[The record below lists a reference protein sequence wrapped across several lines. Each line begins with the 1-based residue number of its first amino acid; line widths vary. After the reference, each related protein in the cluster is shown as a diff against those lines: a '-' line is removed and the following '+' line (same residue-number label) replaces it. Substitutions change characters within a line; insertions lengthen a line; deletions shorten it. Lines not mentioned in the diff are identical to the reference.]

1 MKLLLVSTSIGT
13 LGSGAG
19 GGIEFTVTNVAREM
33 QQRGH
38 QVTVIAAAGSAV
50 EGLTIETVTGDSQ
63 ISVQTQGID
72 APVVMPPNS
81 VLGNMWERARAL
93 QQDYDVIVNYAYDW
107 LPFYLTYFFQTPV
120 AHHVSMSFLTEAID
134 QAIAP
139 IAAKN
144 PERLKFGSR
153 AQADTFSFDASQ
165 CPVIYHGLP
174 LEQYQFAP
182 EPQNYLLWLGRI
194 APEKALEDAV
204 EVAQKTGIPLRIFG
218 KLENKDYWQ
227 KIQTD
232 FPDAPFEYGGFLSDK
247 AEFQQKIGESKALLM
262 TPRWVE
268 AFGNVVI
275 ESLACGTPVITYDRG
290 GPAEVV
296 RDGETGFVV
305 EPDNVSAL
313 IEAVGKIDQIDRN
326 HCRHVAETEFTLETM
341 GDRLEAWFQK
351 VAGL

>member
-1 MKLLLVSTSIGT
+1 MKILLMSTPIGT

-19 GGIEFTVTNVAREM
+19 GGIEFTITNVARDM

-38 QVTVIAAAGSAV
+38 QVTVIAAAGSQV
-50 EGLTIETVTGDSQ
+50 DGLNIETVAGSGQ
-63 ISVQTQGID
+63 ISVQTQTVD
-72 APVVMPPNS
+72 TPVILPPNS
-81 VLGNMWERARAL
+81 VLANMWQRARDI

-107 LPFYLTYFFQTPV
+107 LPFYLTYFFETPV

-139 IAAKN
+139 IAAQN

-153 AQADTFSFDASQ
+153 AQAQTFSFDASQ

-174 LEQYQFAP
+174 LEKYQFSAKP
-182 EPQNYLLWLGRI
+182 KNQFIWLGRI

-204 EVAQKTGIPLRIFG
+204 QVAQMTGIPLKIFG
-218 KLENKDYWQ
+218 KLEDEQYWQ
-227 KIQTD
+227 AIQTN
-232 FPDAPFEYGGFLSDK
+232 FPDAPIEYGGFLSDK
-247 AEFQQKIGESKALLM
+247 GQLQQIIGASKALLM

-290 GPAEVV
+290 GPAEIIQ
-296 RDGETGFVV
+296 DGQTGFVV
-305 EPDNVSAL
+305 EPDNISAL
-313 IEAVGKIDQIDRN
+313 VRAVGKLDQIERSR
-326 HCRHVAETEFTLETM
+326 CRQIAETEFSLKVM
-341 GDRLEAWFQK
+341 GDRLEAWFKQLIT
-351 VAGL
+351 G